1 MTTATAAP
9 PLREPER
16 LDDAHLPYAEAER
29 ALAGLARVNRALCGH
44 GALRRTVLPRLLAGP
59 PGGRRQRRQ
68 RRQRLL
74 DLGTGTG
81 EGPARLARQAAAGG
95 VEVAVVG
102 VDRKL
107 THLVIGRRQG
117 HRQARV
123 VAVADALPF
132 RAGAFD
138 WAASSLFFHHFDA
151 ADNRR
156 IVGEMRRVARRVA
169 IVDLRHHPLARLLA
183 RALIPLLGVCPIT
196 RHDGILSAD
205 RAWPLAAVR
214 RFAVELGME
223 ELRRRFP
230 FRFSLVVRG
239 R

>member
-1 MTTATAAP
+1 MTAATAAP
-9 PLREPER
+9 PHREPER
-16 LDDAHLPYAEAER
+16 LDDAHLPYVLAER
-29 ALAGLARVNRALCGH
+29 ALRGLARVNRALFGH
-44 GALRRTVLPRLLAGP
+44 GALRRTLLPRLLTGP
-59 PGGRRQRRQ
+59 PGG

-81 EGPARLARQAAAGG
+81 EGPARLAHRAAGG
-95 VEVAVVG
+95 GVDLAVVG

-107 THLVIGRRQG
+107 THLAVGRRHG

-123 VAVADALPF
+123 VAAADALPF

-138 WAASSLFFHHFDA
+138 WAVSSLFFHHFDA

-156 IVGEMRRVARRVA
+156 VAGEMRRVARTVA
-169 IVDLRHHPLARLLA
+169 IVDLRRHPLARLLA

-196 RHDGILSAD
+196 RHDGVVSAD

-214 RFAVELGME
+214 RFAAGLGAE

-239 R
+239 EDGGG